1 MVVFILVRCIGPSIL
16 GGFPYIDVRI
26 VTRVAVRSHMLRH
39 WCSFALADKDVE
51 QGAYDASPEI
61 AGGRGWI
68 GDLPAGEPELHLGHL
83 AGILELD
90 HAAAASE
97 AAGNGFSEGQELLEE
112 GIGLGWGAG
121 HGLIA

>member
-1 MVVFILVRCIGPSIL
+1 MQALVAPGVAAL
-16 GGFPYIDVRI
+16 LVLT
-26 VTRVAVRSHMLRH
+26 TRDPDQAAVI
-39 WCSFALADKDVE
+39 AEVVE
-51 QGAYDASPEI
+51 QGALDTTAQIAS
-61 AGGRGWI
+61 GRGWLA
-68 GDLPAGEPELHLGHL
+68 DLAAGEPELHLGHL
-83 AGILELD
+83 AGILQLD